1 MQKLTDLESDGRVCC
16 DRRDHPHRTVGRRR
30 VLVWQ
35 GRRRRPVDVAVV
47 GLVVHGG
54 DCGGSDGAAGLSPV
68 TAARLV
74 QAASETGQA
83 GAQRPEAVLQVRRLA
98 T

>member
-1 MQKLTDLESDGRVCC
+1 MEADGRVCC
-16 DRRDHPHRTVGRRR
+16 DRRDHPHRTVGGRRR
-30 VLVWQ
+30 VLVRQ

-68 TAARLV
+68 AAARLV

-83 GAQRPEAVLQVRRLA
+83 GAQRTEAVLQISRLA

>member
-1 MQKLTDLESDGRVCC
+1 MEADGRVGR
-16 DRRDHPHRTVGRRR
+16 DRRDHPHRTVGCR

-54 DCGGSDGAAGLSPV
+54 GGRGDGSAGLPPV
-68 TAARLV
+68 AAARLV
-74 QAASETGQA
+74 QAAPETGQA

>member
-1 MQKLTDLESDGRVCC
+1 MEADRRVCC
-16 DRRDHPHRTVGRRR
+16 NRRDHPHRTVGRRH
-30 VLVWQ
+30 VLVRQ

-54 DCGGSDGAAGLSPV
+54 GGGGRGDGSAGLPPV
-68 TAARLV
+68 AAARLV
-74 QAASETGQA
+74 QAAPETGQA